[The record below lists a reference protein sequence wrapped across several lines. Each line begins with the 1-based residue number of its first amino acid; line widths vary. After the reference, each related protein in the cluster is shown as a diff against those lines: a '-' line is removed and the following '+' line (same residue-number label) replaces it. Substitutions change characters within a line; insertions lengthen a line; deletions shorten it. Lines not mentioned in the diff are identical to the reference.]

1 MNLEDPI
8 PVIDI
13 FAGPGG
19 LGEGFCAVTN
29 PATGKPFFK
38 IALSIEMDEY
48 AHKTLTLRSFY
59 RQFAYAGKPVP
70 EDYYRF
76 LRQEITIE
84 ELYQLHPEEH
94 GEARKEA
101 WKARLGNAKGAMPNG
116 LVDQRITEALK
127 GRKDFVLI
135 GGPPCQAYSLVGRSR
150 RKQVILNED
159 SDERVGLYKQYLRI
173 LAVHN
178 PAVFV
183 MENVKGMLS
192 AKTEES
198 PVFEKILKD
207 LANPVTAYHTMFQQ
221 NGTPLTCPGYKIYSL
236 VKKDV
241 TKHSDYLIRAEEYGI
256 PQARH
261 RVILLGIRND
271 ISAEPGIIDPK
282 EPVTVSHVISD
293 LPKIRSG
300 LSKMKD
306 TNENWKSTMITLL
319 ENGHLNDI
327 EKEIRAE
334 IVKQLQLLEAPK
346 FKTGEIFIESNGAK
360 PKYRADWYNDH
371 QIKGVTNHESR
382 GHMQSD
388 LFRYLY
394 SSCFA
399 KVKGYSPRLTD
410 YPKTLL
416 PAHNN
421 IERGKK
427 SQKFNDRFRVQV
439 EDEPSKTITSHIS
452 KDGHYYI
459 HPDPAQCRS
468 FTVREAA
475 RIQTF
480 PDNYFFC
487 GPRTF
492 QFVQVGNAVP
502 PLLANKIAKV
512 VAELT
517 KSSLNAVNNV
527 MRIKESSNETGL

>member
-1 MNLEDPI
+1 MAKNRLNIEYPI

-19 LGEGFCAVTN
+19 LGEGFSAFKN
-29 PATGKPFFK
+29 KKTGKSCFR
-38 IALSIEMDEY
+38 IALSIEMDY
-48 AHKTLTLRSFY
+48 HAHQTLTLRSFY
-59 RQFAYAGKPVP
+59 RQFGYSNKSVP

-76 LRQEITIE
+76 IRQEISIE
-84 ELYQLHPEEH
+84 ELYRLNPEEYV
-94 GEARKEA
+94 EAKKEA
-101 WKARLGNAKGAMPNG
+101 WKARLGNGEHAVPNE
-116 LVDQRITEALK
+116 LVDERITEALK
-127 GRKDFVLI
+127 GRKDFILI

-150 RKQVILNED
+150 RKQVILNEKT
-159 SDERVGLYKQYLRI
+159 DERVGLYKQYIRI

-198 PVFEKILKD
+198 PVFEKILED
-207 LANPVTAYHTMFQQ
+207 LTNPVKAYHTLF
-221 NGTPLTCPGYKIYSL
+221 NGNSAPLECPGYKIYSL
-236 VKKDV
+236 VKKGNL
-241 TKHSDYLIRAEEYGI
+241 KHSDYVIKSENYGI

-271 ISAEPGIIDPK
+271 IDSEPGILSAND
-282 EPVTVSHVISD
+282 PVTVSQVISD

-306 TNENWKSTMITLL
+306 TNGNWKKTILNFL
-319 ENGHLNDI
+319 EDEHLNYI
-327 EKEIRAE
+327 EGEIRTE
-334 IVKQLQLLEAPK
+334 IIKQLQLLEAPEIE
-346 FKTGEIFIESNGAK
+346 TGKVFIEVYNAK
-360 PKYRADWYNDH
+360 PNYRADWYYIPNL
-371 QIKGVTNHESR
+371 KGVCNHESR
-382 GHMQSD
+382 GHMQTD

-394 SSCFA
+394 ASCFA
-399 KVKGYSPRLTD
+399 KVKGYSPKLTD
-410 YPKTLL
+410 YPKSLL
-416 PAHNN
+416 PNHNN
-421 IERGKK
+421 IQAEKNI
-427 SQKFNDRFRVQV
+427 QKFNDRFRVQV
-439 EDEPSKTITSHIS
+439 ENEPSKTITSHIS

-459 HPDPAQCRS
+459 HPDPSQCRS

-502 PLLANKIAKV
+502 PLLANQT
-512 VAELT
+512 AELVF
-517 KSSLNAVNNV
+517 KVYYYDKV
-527 MRIKESSNETGL
+527 K